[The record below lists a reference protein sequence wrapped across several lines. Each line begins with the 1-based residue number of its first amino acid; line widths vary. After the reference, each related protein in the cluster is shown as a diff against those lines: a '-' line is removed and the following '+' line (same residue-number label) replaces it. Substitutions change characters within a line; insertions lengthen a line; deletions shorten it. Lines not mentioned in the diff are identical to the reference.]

1 MKRPEILA
9 MRLTQLALA
18 AAALLS
24 IATISACEEERP
36 AGSCETDD
44 DCEMLGEYCE
54 IGDDADYGTCVCQNA
69 GECDP
74 EANDGGE

>member
-1 MKRPEILA
+1 MKPGRILE
-9 MRLTQLALA
+9 MHLTHLAVA

-24 IATISACEEERP
+24 LASITACEEERP

-54 IGDDADYGTCVCQNA
+54 IAEDADYCTCVCQNA

-74 EANDGGE
+74 EASDGGE